1 MPRRAGER
9 LWRWFFPERIE
20 PPEEVKRVIRAVLP
34 TLDLDRVTFH
44 SGMPHLIRLV
54 GSQAIT
60 IPDLWLPRRTRIY
73 VDPRHWDTETV
84 EGVGTLVHEAYH
96 ALQIQ
101 ESGWG
106 FGPFRPFLALYFACG
121 ASNGFRYKGHP
132 MEEDA
137 YRVAGRRRSRFES
150 TFAAAL
156 PVPEAVERECECLA
170 AASSEVRFWRKLA
183 ASTPLVRRFATPEA
197 RRLWAVALMGSP
209 PIALWLLVWMGAV
222 SLVWAARVLV
232 EAGGALVAGP
242 LRGLE
247 SLLRSLGIA
256 DSASRS

>member
-1 MPRRAGER
+1 MRVRGLR
-9 LWRWFFPERIE
+9 LWRWFFPERVE
-20 PPEEVKRVIRAVLP
+20 LPEEVKRVIRAVLP
-34 TLDLDRVTFH
+34 TLDLDRVIFH
-44 SGMPHLIRLV
+44 HGVPHLIRLV

-60 IPDLWLPRRTRIY
+60 IPDLWLPRRTRVYI
-73 VDPRHWDTETV
+73 DPRHWDTETV
-84 EGVGTLVHEAYH
+84 EGIGTLVHEAYH

-121 ASNGFRYKGHP
+121 ASNRFQYKGHP

-137 YRVAGRRRSRFES
+137 YEVAGRRRSRFES

-156 PVPEAVERECECLA
+156 PAPEALERECECLA
-170 AASSEVRFWRKLA
+170 APSSGVRFWRKLA

-197 RRLWAVALMGSP
+197 RVWAVALLGSP
-209 PIALWLLVWMGAV
+209 PIALWLLVWMGAA
-222 SLVWAARVLV
+222 SLVWVARVLV
-232 EAGGALVAGP
+232 ETGGALVAGP
-242 LRGLE
+242 LRALE
-247 SLLRSLGIA
+247 SLLRSLGVA

>member
-1 MPRRAGER
+1 MPRRAGEE

-20 PPEEVKRVIRAVLP
+20 PPEEVKRVIRTVLP

-44 SGMPHLIRLV
+44 RGMPHLVRLV

-60 IPDLWLPRRTRIY
+60 MPDLLLPRRTRIY
-73 VDPRHWDTETV
+73 VDPRYLDTGSV

-96 ALQIQ
+96 ALQVQ

-121 ASNGFRYKGHP
+121 AANGFRYRGHP

-137 YRVAGRRRSRFES
+137 YEVAGSRRSRFET

-156 PVPEAVERECECLA
+156 PAAETVERECECLA
-170 AASSEVRFWRKLA
+170 APSSGLRFWRKLA
-183 ASTPLVRRFATPEA
+183 GSTPLVRRFATPKA
-197 RRLWAVALMGSP
+197 RRVWMVALLGSP
-209 PIALWLLVWMGAV
+209 PVALWLLVWMGAA
-222 SLVWAARVLV
+222 SLVWVARLLV
-232 EAGGALVAGP
+232 EAGGALAAGT

-247 SLLRSLGIA
+247 SVVRSP
-256 DSASRS
+256 SHR